1 MKSLTPTIKVTE
13 EDYVR
18 AKLLDSPLFFTRY
31 FFKKT
36 FNRKFV
42 VNDHHKEICRLM
54 KRVFKGEL
62 TRVIINMPPRYGK
75 TELLVKS
82 FISMGLAL
90 NPRSKFIHTSYSE
103 TLALDNSESVKD
115 LVESDD
121 YQKFFKVK
129 LKKDSKSKRKWYTDQ
144 GGGIYAAASGGQIT
158 GFGAGQVEDETKEVE
173 EFLNDVDVM
182 QNKFKGAIIIDD
194 PIKPEDADSPDMREK
209 INQRFDNTIRSRTNS
224 RNTPII
230 IVMQRVHERDL
241 SGYLIDLEPDE
252 WEVLM
257 MPAISEEGTALWS
270 FKHTIEEL
278 MKLKLVNELVF
289 ENQYQQDPK
298 PQKGLVFLK
307 SDFEYFQGNDFD
319 ENRIEGRIGA
329 IDVADEGMDFLSFP
343 IGYVIGSK
351 IYVTDWLFT
360 RENTEYTIPESTRL
374 IKNNRLNFCAIETN
388 NHGSLF
394 YKDVQK
400 NTTSQTKLIG
410 VFQTANKHSRIIQN
424 SHFVRTHFVFRN
436 DYTAGSDYDK
446 AMKQLFSYT
455 KDGKAKHDDAP
466 DSITLLSYVAQDYFK
481 RNFE

>member
-173 EFLNDVDVM
+173 EFLNDIDVM
-182 QNKFKGAIIIDD
+182 QNKFQGAIIIDD

-374 IKNNRLNFCAIETN
+374 IKNNKLNFCAIETN

-400 NTTSQTKLIG
+400 NTTSQTNLIG
-410 VFQTANKHSRIIQN
+410 VFQTSNKHSRIIQN

>member
-374 IKNNRLNFCAIETN
+374 IKNNKLNFCAIETN

-400 NTTSQTKLIG
+400 NTTSQTNLIG
-410 VFQTANKHSRIIQN
+410 VFQTSNKHSRIIQN

>member
-1 MKSLTPTIKVTE
+1 MTGLTPIIDLTE
-13 EDYVR
+13 EDVIK
-18 AKLLDSPLFFTRY
+18 ADLLGSPLFFTRY
-31 FFKKT
+31 FFKKQY
-36 FNRKFV
+36 NRKFV
-42 VNDHHKEICRLM
+42 VSDHHKEICRVL
-54 KRVFKGEL
+54 KRVFMGEL

-82 FISMGLAL
+82 LISMGLAL

-121 YQKFFKVK
+121 YQKFFDVK

-158 GFGAGQVEDETKEVE
+158 GFGAGQVENESEAE
-173 EFLNDVDVM
+173 QEFLNDVDQM
-182 QNKFKGAIIIDD
+182 QQKFKGAIIIDD

-209 INQRFDNTIRSRTNS
+209 INQRFDNTIRSRVNS

-241 SGYLIDLEPDE
+241 SGYLIDSEPDE

-257 MPAISEEGTALWS
+257 MPAISNEGKALWP

-278 MKLKLVNELVF
+278 MKLKQVNELVF

-307 SDFEYFQGNDFD
+307 TDFEYFQGNDFD
-319 ENRIEGRIGA
+319 ERLIEGRIGA
-329 IDVADEGMDFLSFP
+329 IDVADEGMDYLSFP
-343 IGYVIGSK
+343 IGHIIGSK
-351 IYVTDWLFT
+351 IYITDWLFT
-360 RENTEYTIPESTRL
+360 RENTEYTIPTSTQL
-374 IKNNRLNFCAIETN
+374 IKRNNLNFCAIETN

-394 YKDVQK
+394 FKDVKK
-400 NTTSQTKLIG
+400 NITSQTSLIPI
-410 VFQTANKHSRIIQN
+410 FQTSNKHSRIIQKA
-424 SHFVRTHFVFRN
+424 HFIRTHFVFRS
-436 DYTAGSDYDK
+436 DYLPGSDYDK
-446 AMKQLFSYT
+446 AMKQLFTYT

-466 DSITLLSYVAQDYFK
+466 DSITLLACVADDFYK

>member
-1 MKSLTPTIKVTE
+1 MKSSTQNINEVSYTKE
-13 EDYVR
+13 R
-18 AKLLDSPLFFTRY
+18 LLDSPLFFTRY

-42 VNDHHKEICRLM
+42 VNDHHKEICRVM

-182 QNKFKGAIIIDD
+182 QNKFQGAIIIDD

-257 MPAISEEGTALWS
+257 MPAISDEGKALWS

-343 IGYVIGSK
+343 MGYVMGSK

-436 DYTAGSDYDK
+436 DYKAGSDYDK
-446 AMKQLFSYT
+446 AMKQLFNYT

>member
-1 MKSLTPTIKVTE
+1 MKSLTPTIKVTK

-42 VNDHHKEICRLM
+42 VNDHHKEICRIM

-90 NPRSKFIHTSYSE
+90 NPQSKFIHTSYSE

-158 GFGAGQVEDETKEVE
+158 GFGAGQVEDETKEVN

-182 QNKFKGAIIIDD
+182 QNKFQGAIIIDD

-257 MPAISEEGTALWS
+257 MPAISEDGKALWS

-278 MKLKLVNELVF
+278 IKLKVVNEVVF

-343 IGYVIGSK
+343 MGYVIGSK

-374 IKNNRLNFCAIETN
+374 IKNNGLNFCAIETN

-410 VFQTANKHSRIIQN
+410 VFQTSNKHSRIIQN
-424 SHFVRTHFVFRN
+424 SHFVRTHFVFRS

-466 DSITLLSYVAQDYFK
+466 DSITLLSHVAQDFYK

>member
-1 MKSLTPTIKVTE
+1 MKSLTQNTKVTE
-13 EDYVR
+13 YEVIK

-42 VNDHHKEICRLM
+42 VNDHHKEIGRVM
-54 KRVFKGEL
+54 KRVFKGEIN
-62 TRVIINMPPRYGK
+62 RVIINMPPRYGK

-115 LVESDD
+115 LIESDD
-121 YQKFFKVK
+121 YQKFFNVK

-158 GFGAGQVEDETKEVE
+158 GFGAGQVENESEAE
-173 EFLNDVDVM
+173 QEFLNDVDQM
-182 QNKFKGAIIIDD
+182 QQKFKGAIIIDD

-209 INQRFDNTIRSRTNS
+209 INQRFDNTIRSRVNS

-257 MPAISEEGTALWS
+257 MPAISNEGKALWP

-278 MKLKLVNELVF
+278 MKLKQVNELVF

-307 SDFEYFQGNDFD
+307 TDFEYFQGNDFD
-319 ENRIEGRIGA
+319 ERLIEGRIGA
-329 IDVADEGMDFLSFP
+329 IDVADEGMDYLSFP
-343 IGYVIGSK
+343 IGHIIGSK
-351 IYVTDWLFT
+351 IYITDWLFT
-360 RENTEYTIPESTRL
+360 RENTEYTIPTSTQL
-374 IKNNRLNFCAIETN
+374 IKRNNLNFCAIETN

-394 YKDVQK
+394 FKDVKK
-400 NTTSQTKLIG
+400 NITSQTSLIPI
-410 VFQTANKHSRIIQN
+410 FQTSNKHSRIIQKA
-424 SHFVRTHFVFRN
+424 HFIRTHFVFRS
-436 DYTAGSDYDK
+436 DYLPGSDYDK
-446 AMKQLFSYT
+446 AMKQLFTYT

-466 DSITLLSYVAQDYFK
+466 DSITLLACVADDFYK

>member
-1 MKSLTPTIKVTE
+1 MKSLTPTIKVTK

-42 VNDHHKEICRLM
+42 VNDHHKEICRIM

-90 NPRSKFIHTSYSE
+90 NPQSKFIHTSYSE

-158 GFGAGQVEDETKEVE
+158 GFGAGQVEDETKEVN

-182 QNKFKGAIIIDD
+182 QNKFQGAIIIDD

-257 MPAISEEGTALWS
+257 MPAISEDGKALWS

-343 IGYVIGSK
+343 MGYVIGSK

-374 IKNNRLNFCAIETN
+374 IKNNGLNFCAIETN

-410 VFQTANKHSRIIQN
+410 VFQTSNKHSRIIQN
-424 SHFVRTHFVFRN
+424 SHFVRTHFVFRS

-466 DSITLLSYVAQDYFK
+466 DSITLLSHVAQDFYK

>member
-42 VNDHHKEICRLM
+42 VNDHHKEICRIM

-129 LKKDSKSKRKWYTDQ
+129 LKKDSKSKRKWYTDR

-158 GFGAGQVEDETKEVE
+158 GFGAGQVEDETKEVND
-173 EFLNDVDVM
+173 FLNDVDVM
-182 QNKFKGAIIIDD
+182 QNKFQGAIIIDD

-257 MPAISEEGTALWS
+257 MPAISEDGKALWS

-343 IGYVIGSK
+343 IGYVMGSK

-374 IKNNRLNFCAIETN
+374 IKHNSLNFCAIETN

-424 SHFVRTHFVFRN
+424 AHFVRTHFVFRN
-436 DYTAGSDYDK
+436 DYKAGSDYDK

>member
-1 MKSLTPTIKVTE
+1 MKSLTPTIKVTQD
-13 EDYVR
+13 DYLR

-42 VNDHHKEICRLM
+42 VNDHHKEICRIM

-62 TRVIINMPPRYGK
+62 NRVIINMPPRYGK

-173 EFLNDVDVM
+173 DFLNDVDVM
-182 QNKFKGAIIIDD
+182 QNKFQGAIIIDD

-257 MPAISEEGTALWS
+257 MPAISEEGAALWP

-343 IGYVIGSK
+343 IGYVMGSK

-360 RENTEYTIPESTRL
+360 RENTEYSIPESTRL

-436 DYTAGSDYDK
+436 DYKAGSDYDK

>member
-1 MKSLTPTIKVTE
+1 MKSLIPTIKVTE

-374 IKNNRLNFCAIETN
+374 IKNNKLNFCAIETN

-400 NTTSQTKLIG
+400 NTTSQTNLIG
-410 VFQTANKHSRIIQN
+410 VFQTSNKHSRIIQN

-481 RNFE
+481 TNFE

>member
-1 MKSLTPTIKVTE
+1 MTGLTPIIDLTE
-13 EDYVR
+13 EDVIK
-18 AKLLDSPLFFTRY
+18 ADLLGSPLFFTRY
-31 FFKKT
+31 FFKKQY
-36 FNRKFV
+36 NRKFV
-42 VNDHHKEICRLM
+42 VSDHHKEICRVL
-54 KRVFKGEL
+54 KRVFMGEL

-82 FISMGLAL
+82 LISMGLAL

-115 LVESDD
+115 LIESDD
-121 YQKFFKVK
+121 YQKFFNVK

-158 GFGAGQVEDETKEVE
+158 GFGAGQVENESEAE
-173 EFLNDVDVM
+173 QEFLNDVDQM
-182 QNKFKGAIIIDD
+182 QQKFKGAIIIDD

-209 INQRFDNTIRSRTNS
+209 INQRFDNTIRSRVNS

-257 MPAISEEGTALWS
+257 MPAISNEGKALWP

-278 MKLKLVNELVF
+278 MKLKQVNELVF

-307 SDFEYFQGNDFD
+307 TDFEYFQGNDFD
-319 ENRIEGRIGA
+319 ERLIEGRIGA
-329 IDVADEGMDFLSFP
+329 IDVADEGMDYLSFP
-343 IGYVIGSK
+343 IGHIIGSK
-351 IYVTDWLFT
+351 IYITDWLFT
-360 RENTEYTIPESTRL
+360 RENTEYTIPTSTQL
-374 IKNNRLNFCAIETN
+374 IKRNNLNFCAIETN

-394 YKDVQK
+394 FKDVKK
-400 NTTSQTKLIG
+400 NITSQTSLIPI
-410 VFQTANKHSRIIQN
+410 FQTSNKHSRIIQKA
-424 SHFVRTHFVFRN
+424 HFIRTHFVFRS
-436 DYTAGSDYDK
+436 DYLPGSDYDK
-446 AMKQLFSYT
+446 AMKQLFTYT

-466 DSITLLSYVAQDYFK
+466 DSITLLACVADDFYK

>member
-1 MKSLTPTIKVTE
+1 MTGLTPIIDLTE
-13 EDYVR
+13 EDVIK
-18 AKLLDSPLFFTRY
+18 ADLLGSPLFFTRY
-31 FFKKT
+31 FFKKQY
-36 FNRKFV
+36 NRKFV
-42 VNDHHKEICRLM
+42 VSDHHKEICRVL
-54 KRVFKGEL
+54 KRVFMGEL

-82 FISMGLAL
+82 LISIGLAL

-115 LVESDD
+115 LIESDD
-121 YQKFFKVK
+121 YQKFFNVK

-158 GFGAGQVEDETKEVE
+158 GFGAGQVENESEAE
-173 EFLNDVDVM
+173 QEFLNDVDQM
-182 QNKFKGAIIIDD
+182 QQKFKGAIIIDD

-209 INQRFDNTIRSRTNS
+209 INQRFDNTIRSRVNS

-257 MPAISEEGTALWS
+257 MPAISNEGKALWP

-278 MKLKLVNELVF
+278 MKLKQVNELVF

-307 SDFEYFQGNDFD
+307 TDFEYFQGNDFD
-319 ENRIEGRIGA
+319 ERLIEGRIGA
-329 IDVADEGMDFLSFP
+329 IDVADEGVDYLSFP
-343 IGYVIGSK
+343 IGHIIGSK
-351 IYVTDWLFT
+351 IYITDWLFT
-360 RENTEYTIPESTRL
+360 RENTEYTIPTSTQL
-374 IKNNRLNFCAIETN
+374 IKRNNLNFCAIETN

-394 YKDVQK
+394 FKDVKK
-400 NTTSQTKLIG
+400 NITSQTSLIPI
-410 VFQTANKHSRIIQN
+410 FQTSNKHSRIIQKA
-424 SHFVRTHFVFRN
+424 HFIRTHFVFRS
-436 DYTAGSDYDK
+436 DYLPGSDYDK
-446 AMKQLFSYT
+446 AMKQLFTYT

-466 DSITLLSYVAQDYFK
+466 DSITLLACVADDFYK